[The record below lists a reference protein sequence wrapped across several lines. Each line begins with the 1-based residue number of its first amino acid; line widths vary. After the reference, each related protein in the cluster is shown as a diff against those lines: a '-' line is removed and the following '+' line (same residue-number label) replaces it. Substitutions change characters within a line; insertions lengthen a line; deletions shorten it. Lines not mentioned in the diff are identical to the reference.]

1 MSISNRHS
9 VVPFVAGETTA
20 MADQRLAKVGYKST
34 KKTPAKFKSI
44 AVSVPQITSI
54 DEEQL
59 ERLLPHVV
67 AMLENAQDGIIRSLY
82 ESSGG
87 NLASV
92 SDEEISIDAC
102 IGYLEAEATGGRL
115 TKEKV
120 EEWFTENLS
129 DNLSVTIADK
139 LKFTELTPETE
150 KVVNQHLNAYRGI
163 LASLAGGKTLLNP
176 AQIAGCKKA
185 LELTANEDD
194 TYKKLLA
201 RLVAME
207 KKPDMDALLEL

>member
-9 VVPFVAGETTA
+9 VVPFVAGETQA

-34 KKTPAKFKSI
+34 KKTPAKYKSI
-44 AVSVPQITSI
+44 AVSVPVITSI
-54 DEEQL
+54 DEDQL

-67 AMLENAQDGIIRSLY
+67 SMLENAQDGIIRSLY
-82 ESSGG
+82 ESSQG

-92 SDEEISIDAC
+92 SDDEISIDAC

-139 LKFTELTPETE
+139 LNFTSLTGENE
-150 KVVNQHLNAYRGI
+150 KVINQHLNAYKGI

-185 LELTANEDD
+185 LELASNEDD
-194 TYKKLLA
+194 TYKKLMA
-201 RLVAME
+201 RLEAME

>member
-9 VVPFVAGETTA
+9 VVPFVAGETQA

-34 KKTPAKFKSI
+34 KKTPAKYKSI
-44 AVSVPQITSI
+44 AVSVPVITSI
-54 DEEQL
+54 DEDQL

-67 AMLENAQDGIIRSLY
+67 SMLENAQDGIIRSLY
-82 ESSGG
+82 ESSQG

-139 LKFTELTPETE
+139 LNFTSLTGENE
-150 KVVNQHLNAYRGI
+150 KVINQHLNAYKGI

-185 LELTANEDD
+185 LELSTNEDD
-194 TYKKLLA
+194 VYKKLMA
-201 RLVAME
+201 RLEAME

>member
-9 VVPFVAGETTA
+9 VVPFVAGETQA

-34 KKTPAKFKSI
+34 KKTPAKYKSI
-44 AVSVPQITSI
+44 AVSVPVITSI
-54 DEEQL
+54 DEDQL

-67 AMLENAQDGIIRSLY
+67 SMLENAQDGIIRSLY
-82 ESSGG
+82 ESSQG

-139 LKFTELTPETE
+139 LNFTSLTGENE
-150 KVVNQHLNAYRGI
+150 KVINQHLNAYKGI

-176 AQIAGCKKA
+176 AQILGCKKA
-185 LELTANEDD
+185 LELSTNEDD
-194 TYKKLLA
+194 VYKKLMA
-201 RLVAME
+201 RLEAME